1 MKKNKGMSECRETNR
16 REKAMG
22 QYIDFG
28 LYWESV
34 ENFEDKWDIIFLFC
48 KKDHPSCSETKM

>member
-1 MKKNKGMSECRETNR
+1 MSECRETNR